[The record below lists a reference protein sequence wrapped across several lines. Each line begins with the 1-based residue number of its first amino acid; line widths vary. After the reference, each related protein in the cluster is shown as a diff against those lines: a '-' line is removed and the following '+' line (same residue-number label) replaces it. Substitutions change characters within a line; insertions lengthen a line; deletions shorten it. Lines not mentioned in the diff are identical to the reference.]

1 MARARLTLAL
11 VVAALVAGVASG
23 VSGCFSPNEPICSF
37 ACADSDPKCPQDY
50 VCASD
55 GYCHL
60 PGHESESCG
69 FSDASVPIDMA
80 LRTSSDMVGLGDQ

>member
-1 MARARLTLAL
+1 MLKRLLL
-11 VVAALVAGVASG
+11 VAALGSVA
-23 VSGCFSPNEPICSF
+23 GCFSPTEPICSF

-60 PGHESESCG
+60 KGHETEACG
-69 FSDASVPIDMA
+69 FSDAAVPLDMA
-80 LRTSSDMVGLGDQ
+80 LPRDLSTSD